1 MKNTV
6 KLCIITLVLGMLLA
20 FVIFTLFANRIL
32 TLDTDSHMFDILIG
46 FACILLAALL
56 LGILAGDYS
65 RLQRAYSCCGLLS
78 MLGGTGLVLTAFLTS
93 LSPSYAGIPFS
104 IGIALCFFFL
114 VLFLGGLICLLQG
127 YFSQTQYPYA
137 GPDPRPAPR
146 STFRRGYE
154 SPIPE
159 TEGTCRHRP
168 VL

>member
-1 MKNTV
+1 
-6 KLCIITLVLGMLLA
+6 
-20 FVIFTLFANRIL
+20 
-32 TLDTDSHMFDILIG
+32 MFDILIG

-114 VLFLGGLICLLQG
+114 VSVPGRTHSACSRVTSPRRSILTQVQIPVRRQDPPFAAAMNRPFRKQKEPAGTGPCYENGSIRFYTVCAANAQTCLNGSILSLFLIWVL
-127 YFSQTQYPYA
+127 
-137 GPDPRPAPR
+137 
-146 STFRRGYE
+146 
-154 SPIPE
+154 SP
-159 TEGTCRHRP
+159 
-168 VL
+168 